1 MRKLNSGVATLAV
14 VVLTAGCT
22 RENDRPMTPSSGAT
36 SGESPGPG
44 SPSNLD
50 GSPTGSTVGDGK
62 SDTGPGNP
70 GAGSLETGS
79 GPGTTGTASGTAG
92 SNATGNTSTIGEGSR

>member
-1 MRKLNSGVATLAV
+1 MRKLELVAIAAV
-14 VVLTAGCT
+14 ALTVGCT
-22 RENDRPMTPSSGAT
+22 RENDRPMTPASAVT
-36 SGESPGPG
+36 EESTGPG

-50 GSPTGSTVGDGK
+50 GSPTGSTVGDGR
-62 SDTGPGNP
+62 SDTGPSNP

-92 SNATGNTSTIGEGSR
+92 SNASGTSTLGEGSR